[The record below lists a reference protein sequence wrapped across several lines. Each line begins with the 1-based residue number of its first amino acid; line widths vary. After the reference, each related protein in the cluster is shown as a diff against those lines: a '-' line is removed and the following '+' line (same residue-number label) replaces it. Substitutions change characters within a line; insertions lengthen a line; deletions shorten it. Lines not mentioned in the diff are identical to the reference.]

1 METEKSLAIK
11 VLLADDQA
19 LARRRVRT
27 ILERNENIE
36 VVGEAGDGVEAVELA
51 QKLSPHVVLMDIAMP
66 VMNGID
72 AAKQIQA
79 QNDQIRILMLTSIG
93 NQSEIYAAFSSGAA
107 GYCPKDIEPE
117 NLAAAIQA
125 LHAGEVFIA
134 PTIASKILEYS
145 NYELF
150 CDVVRQNLKDIS
162 D

>member
-79 QNDQIRILMLTSIG
+79 QNDQIRILRRCRLLP
-93 NQSEIYAAFSSGAA
+93 QRHRA
-107 GYCPKDIEPE
+107 
-117 NLAAAIQA
+117 
-125 LHAGEVFIA
+125 
-134 PTIASKILEYS
+134 
-145 NYELF
+145 
-150 CDVVRQNLKDIS
+150 
-162 D
+162 